1 MIQSSFPEHVE
12 NVATVVSSDISVT
25 WPTRQTVLVSH
36 GSVLFVRPLSSA
48 VVSHSQ
54 LSQE

>member
-12 NVATVVSSDISVT
+12 NVVTVVSSDISVT

-36 GSVLFVRPLSSA
+36 GSVLFVRPSVTCCSF
-48 VVSHSQ
+48 S
-54 LSQE
+54 